1 METLSPL
8 ELKDFVEERKP
19 SLLEKEKRTLQCC
32 STSPKSIAYKNLLG
46 VSISYWIIFGA
57 YLAVIGLQ
65 SSLNEEIGLAS
76 LSILYATFL
85 LSGLY
90 TSAVLQIFGTKI
102 TLVACYIVMLLYT
115 LSNYYPNWYT
125 LITGSV
131 LFGLAFGPIWASL
144 SIHVATVARQY
155 ASSINKNPAHFI
167 SLFIGI
173 NTMFYKLGYV
183 PANIASSAI
192 LLLRSS
198 RSDDGYT
205 DNSTNGIC
213 NNTDA
218 SDISDES
225 LYIILSVDVF
235 FDLLAIL
242 ILIVFVDHLGAT
254 ARLDSVGKTLSLYV
268 KKPFLATLKMFTE
281 WKMLLVLPMMTF
293 DGFVISFALG
303 SFARFYVSDCIG
315 VQWVGLTQMAFG
327 VFSALSAVING
338 RLVKIVPQTHCVF
351 LILGESA
358 QFTGSFSGNDC
369 MGNV

>member
-1 METLSPL
+1 MIIEACRCGVVAFLCLLKEMEQMESLSPL
-8 ELKDFVEERKP
+8 EVKDFVEERNP
-19 SLLEKEKRTLQCC
+19 SLLEKERRTLQCC
-32 STSPKSIAYKNLLG
+32 STSPKSVAYKNLLG
-46 VSISYWIIFGA
+46 VSVSYWIIFGA

-65 SSLNEEIGLAS
+65 SSLNEELGLAS

-102 TLVACYIVMLLYT
+102 TLVVCYIVMLLYT

-155 ASSINKNPAHFI
+155 AASTNNNPAHFI
-167 SLFIGI
+167 ALFIGI

-183 PANIASSAI
+183 PANVASSAI

-198 RSDDGYT
+198 RSDDDYT
-205 DNSTNGIC
+205 NDTNGIC

-218 SDISDES
+218 SEISDES

-235 FDLLAIL
+235 FDLLAIF
-242 ILIVFVDHLGAT
+242 ILIIFVDHLGTT
-254 ARLDSVGKTLSLYV
+254 AKIDSIGKTLSLYV
-268 KKPFLATLKMFTE
+268 KKPFIATLRMFTE
-281 WKMLLVLPMMTF
+281 WKLLMILPMMTF

-303 SFARFYVSDCIG
+303 SFAK
-315 VQWVGLTQMAFG
+315 
-327 VFSALSAVING
+327 
-338 RLVKIVPQTHCVF
+338 VKLIK
-351 LILGESA
+351 LIL
-358 QFTGSFSGNDC
+358 
-369 MGNV
+369 